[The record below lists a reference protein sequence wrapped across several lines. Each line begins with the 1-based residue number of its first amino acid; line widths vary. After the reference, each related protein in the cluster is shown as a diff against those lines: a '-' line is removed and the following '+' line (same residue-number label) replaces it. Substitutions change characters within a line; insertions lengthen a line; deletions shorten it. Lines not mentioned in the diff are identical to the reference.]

1 MTLCEAYA
9 HGSAYLKEQGILE
22 AELDAWYLLEHLTGK
37 SRSWYYAHGEEELTP
52 AQVIGYENFLQNRG
66 RRIPL
71 QYLTERQEFMG
82 LSFRVNE
89 DVLIPRQDTETLVE
103 EALKTLEAGMEVL
116 DLCTGSGCILIS
128 LLALCPG
135 TEGLGTDISTEA
147 LAVARQNA
155 RDHRVKAEFRKSD
168 MFSRIKAHSFD
179 CIVSNPPYITT
190 GEIPGLMEEVREHE
204 PRQALDGG
212 EDGLRFYRILAQQ
225 AGDYLKQD
233 GRLYLEI
240 GYDLGVALSA
250 LLRQAGFDGVSVTK
264 DLCGHDRVVQGIWK
278 R

>member
-1 MTLCEAYA
+1 MTLREAYVY
-9 HGSAYLKEQGILE
+9 GSSYLKERDIPE
-22 AELDAWYLLEHLTGK
+22 AELDAWYLLEYLTGK

-52 AQVIGYENFLQNRG
+52 AQMIGYENFLENRG

-135 TEGLGTDISTEA
+135 IEGLGTDISTEA

-155 RDHRVKAEFRKSD
+155 RDHHVKAEFRKSD
-168 MFSRIKAHSFD
+168 MFSRIKTRAFD

-190 GEIPGLMEEVREHE
+190 EEISGLMEEVREHE

-212 EDGLRFYRILAQQ
+212 ADGLHFYRILAEQ
-225 AGDYLKQD
+225 AGGYLKQD

-240 GYDLGVALSA
+240 GCDQGEAVSA
-250 LLRQAGFDGVSVTK
+250 LLKKAGFDQVSVTR
-264 DLCGHDRVVQGIWK
+264 DLGGNDRVVQGVWK
-278 R
+278 Q

>member
-89 DVLIPRQDTETLVE
+89 DVLIPRQDTETLV
-103 EALKTLEAGMEVL
+103 AGMEVL

-240 GYDLGVALSA
+240 GYDQGEAVSA

-264 DLCGHDRVVQGIWK
+264 DLCGNDRVVQGIWK

>member
-240 GYDLGVALSA
+240 GYDQGEAVSA

-264 DLCGHDRVVQGIWK
+264 DLCGNDRVVQGIWK